1 MSLRAIQK
9 RDREKLSSTQRQQQ
23 QQQQQFISGSGVGG
37 ASTTM
42 LLAPP
47 PYQDGTTTTT
57 TTTTTTAMR
66 MTAGAVYAATS
77 ADAPIPSVQSIIQNQ
92 QNRQQLKHRNS
103 TAATDTTQRPSSSSS
118 PPGSTRIR
126 RRSSSFPAL
135 LPSRALELAVATASR
150 TALRSTQSEGD
161 LRTVHNRRSARG
173 ANKGRGG
180 NGGDSLGGGLHLV
193 GGAGADS
200 GSSTNNLYLGA
211 KSEVCLKTLA
221 VKNTLPYVVG
231 STSLTM
237 QQPSRTAEDRHSRCT
252 SITSS
257 SAAASTKPR
266 LYESRRNSELLT
278 AGSEFGANGKQPPPA
293 HPGNVRIPIVGYEV
307 MEERARFTIFKLRI
321 ENSIS
326 HSCWLVLRRY
336 TDFVRLNNKL
346 KTLFPHCNL
355 VLPRK
360 KWFGDNFSSGFID
373 NRIQGLQT
381 FINTILGD
389 DAMRTCQAVRDFF
402 CLDEPP
408 PSYSES
414 MEESRVIFEAQEE
427 RISELRQQLQTKDDL
442 VQALQTKLATEVNRN
457 KVLTSVLRNSTEK
470 CAKCAKNIDQQMKE
484 SVYR

>member
-23 QQQQQFISGSGVGG
+23 QFISGSGVGG
-37 ASTTM
+37 TSTTM

-57 TTTTTTAMR
+57 TTTMR

-103 TAATDTTQRPSSSSS
+103 TDSTTQRPSPSSSS
-118 PPGSTRIR
+118 PGSTRIR

-135 LPSRALELAVATASR
+135 LPSRALELAVATGSR
-150 TALRSTQSEGD
+150 TTPLRSTQSEGD
-161 LRTVHNRRSARG
+161 LRTVHDRRTSRG
-173 ANKGRGG
+173 AKTGRGT
-180 NGGDSLGGGLHLV
+180 GDSHGVGLHLA
-193 GGAGADS
+193 GGAGGVDS
-200 GSSTNNLYLGA
+200 GSSTNNIYLGA

-231 STSLTM
+231 STSMAM
-237 QQPSRTAEDRHSRCT
+237 QPARATEDRHSSRCT
-252 SITSS
+252 SITTTS

-278 AGSEFGANGKQPPPA
+278 AGSEFGANGKQPAP

-346 KTLFPHCNL
+346 KSLFPHCNL

-427 RISELRQQLQTKDDL
+427 RIAELRQQLQTKEDL
-442 VQALQTKLATEVNRN
+442 VQALQTKLATEANRN
-457 KVLTSVLRNSTEK
+457 KLLSSVLRNSTEK
-470 CAKCAKNIDQQMKE
+470 CAKCAKSIDQQMKE

>member
-9 RDREKLSSTQRQQQ
+9 RDREKLSSTQRQQH
-23 QQQQQFISGSGVGG
+23 QQQQFISGSGVGG

-57 TTTTTTAMR
+57 TTMR

-103 TAATDTTQRPSSSSS
+103 AATDTTQRPSSSS

-135 LPSRALELAVATASR
+135 LPSRALELAVATASG
-150 TALRSTQSEGD
+150 TLLRSTQSEGD
-161 LRTVHNRRSARG
+161 LRTLHNGRRTARG
-173 ANKGRGG
+173 AKTGRGDGG
-180 NGGDSLGGGLHLV
+180 NGGGLHLV
-193 GGAGADS
+193 GGGAGADS

-221 VKNTLPYVVG
+221 VKNTLPYVVD

-237 QQPSRTAEDRHSRCT
+237 QQPARATTVTEDRHSRCT

-257 SAAASTKPR
+257 SAAAPTKPR

-278 AGSEFGANGKQPPPA
+278 AGSEFSANGKQPPAP

-346 KTLFPHCNL
+346 KALFPHCNL

-427 RISELRQQLQTKDDL
+427 RISELRQQLQTKEDL

-457 KVLTSVLRNSTEK
+457 KLLTSVLRNSTEK
-470 CAKCAKNIDQQMKE
+470 CAKCAKSVEQQMKE

>member
-23 QQQQQFISGSGVGG
+23 QFISGSGVGG
-37 ASTTM
+37 ANTAM

-47 PYQDGTTTTT
+47 PYQDGTTTSTT
-57 TTTTTTAMR
+57 TTTTMR

-92 QNRQQLKHRNS
+92 QNRQQQKHRNS
-103 TAATDTTQRPSSSSS
+103 TATDTTQRPSSSPS
-118 PPGSTRIR
+118 GSTHIR

-135 LPSRALELAVATASR
+135 LPSRALQLVGATASR
-150 TALRSTQSEGD
+150 TPLRSTQSESD
-161 LRTVHNRRSARG
+161 LRTVHNRRNARG
-173 ANKGRGG
+173 ATTGRRA
-180 NGGDSLGGGLHLV
+180 GDSRGSGLHLV
-193 GGAGADS
+193 GGAGTDS

-237 QQPSRTAEDRHSRCT
+237 QPARATEDRHSRCT

-257 SAAASTKPR
+257 SATASTKPR

-278 AGSEFGANGKQPPPA
+278 AGSEFSANGKQPPPPAPA

-346 KTLFPHCNL
+346 KGLFPHCNL

-427 RISELRQQLQTKDDL
+427 RISELRQQLQTKEDL

-457 KVLTSVLRNSTEK
+457 KILTNVLRNSTEK
-470 CAKCAKNIDQQMKE
+470 CAKCAKSIDQQMKE